1 MNILR
6 NTPKQNTGD
15 LMETRKIVFAKPY
28 FTDEDLNQIAN
39 EMRLV
44 LQSGWLTSGPN
55 VQKFEEAFSKHIGTS
70 YAVAVNSCTAALH
83 SILLAIGIKSG
94 DEVIVPSNTFV
105 ATANAA
111 LYVGANLSLQI
122 LIH

>member
-1 MNILR
+1 
-6 NTPKQNTGD
+6 
-15 LMETRKIVFAKPY
+15 METRKIVFAKPY